1 MHATRFEY
9 RFRFVIHALIFA
21 LGFGLV
27 PLLLHFVPGMVEAL
41 GIATKST
48 WLVLASML
56 WRAHLLSFGVAT
68 DVVLCVAIVF
78 ALLGAW
84 LRVWGTAYV
93 GAQVV
98 QSANMQAEGAMLA
111 DGPYRRTRNPLYLG
125 ILLHTFALAILMP
138 PLGAAI
144 TVVLVWVFQFRLALA
159 EEPFLAERYG
169 AAYVAYKQ
177 AVPRFLPSPTPLV
190 AAAGAR
196 AHWLQAML
204 GEIYFVAAVVVLA
217 AFGWEFNAT
226 PMVRGLII
234 AFGVSLVMRALLP
247 RNSE

>member
-9 RFRFVIHALIFA
+9 RFRFVILVLIFA

-27 PLLLHFVPGMVEAL
+27 PLLINTVPGIVEAL

-56 WRAHLLSFGVAT
+56 WRAKLLNFSAAT
-68 DVVLCVAIVF
+68 TVVLAVAIVF
-78 ALLGAW
+78 AAVAAW

-98 QSANMQAEGAMLA
+98 KSQDMQADALLA

-125 ILLHTFALAILMP
+125 LLLHTFALAILMP
-138 PLGAAI
+138 PIGAVI
-144 TVVLVWVFQFRLALA
+144 TIALVWVLQIRLALA
-159 EEPFLAERYG
+159 EEPFLAEKYG
-169 AAYVAYKQ
+169 AAYAAYKQ
-177 AVPRFLPSPTPLV
+177 AVPRFLPSPSPAV
-190 AAAGAR
+190 AAAGVKPR
-196 AHWLQAML
+196 WVQALL
-204 GEIYFVAAVVVLA
+204 GETYFVGAVVVLA
-217 AFGWEFNAT
+217 VFGWDFNAT
-226 PMVRGLII
+226 PIVRGLII

-247 RNSE
+247 QETKS